1 MRCKEVKALQKEV
14 KNNQIKKEG
23 WKVGEE
29 QGREKF
35 KVKNMKLWRNGTKKK
50 PETNE
55 EKIIKEDKK
64 MKSEKYKGRSREEKS

>member
-23 WKVGEE
+23 WKIGEE
-29 QGREKF
+29 QGREKL
-35 KVKNMKLWRNGTKKK
+35 KEKNMKLWRNGMKKK
-50 PETNE
+50 PETKE